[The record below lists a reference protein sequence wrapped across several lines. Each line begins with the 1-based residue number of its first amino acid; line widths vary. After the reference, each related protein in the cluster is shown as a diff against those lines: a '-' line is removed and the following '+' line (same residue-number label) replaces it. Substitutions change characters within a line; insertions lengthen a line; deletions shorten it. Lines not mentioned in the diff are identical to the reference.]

1 MNGLLPFGPLAW
13 AFIGLY
19 LSSLLLIGYLSYKA
33 RQQNTLHDFYI
44 AGSGFGF
51 FVLLMTLYATQYSGN
66 TLFGFSG
73 AAYRIGF
80 PWILSVHSI
89 AAITIFLLGYA
100 LRLQTLAKA
109 QAFVT
114 PADFVS
120 FRFEFRPLAVLTSII
135 MILVLCNYL
144 LAQLMAMGRALQGL
158 AGESGDTAY
167 NWGVVVLAMIILVYG
182 TLGGLRAVAWTDL
195 IQGAVLMLGFLLL
208 LVLLYVQFGS
218 IGDATKE
225 ILSRNEVAKVAPPDA
240 NRMREWVSYV
250 LLIGM
255 GGALYPQA
263 IQRIY
268 AASSARVLRKSMA
281 VMAFLPFVS
290 IFVSIL
296 AGIYALAY
304 IQGLSGAGSD
314 QALTALF
321 RQVQQNSLLGY
332 GLVVVI
338 FSAVLAAIMS
348 TADSAMLS
356 ISSMFTKDIYAEYV
370 NPQAEEETLAKVG
383 KLCSGLLIV
392 VLVGLAIL
400 LKDKASLISLVDR
413 KFDLLVQLVPA
424 FMLGVRSSFL
434 KPRPVF
440 FGLIIG
446 VLIALSLAFLPL
458 SFVENGKIFGFHPG
472 LYGLAVNL
480 LVCLSGS
487 AGDRPRLF

>member
-1 MNGLLPFGPLAW
+1 MPFGPFAW
-13 AFIGLY
+13 AFIAIY

-33 RQQNTLHDFYI
+33 RRQNTLHDFYV

-89 AAITIFLLGYA
+89 AAITMFLLGYA
-100 LRLQTLAKA
+100 LRLQSIAKTHH
-109 QAFVT
+109 FVT
-114 PADFVS
+114 PSDYIT
-120 FRFEFRPLAVLTSII
+120 FRYKFRPLAILTSLI

-158 AGESGDTAY
+158 AGESGDVAY
-167 NWGVVVLAMIILVYG
+167 NWGVIVLALIILVYG

-195 IQGAVLMLGFLLL
+195 IQGMVLMVGFLLL
-208 LVLLYVQFGS
+208 LILLYLQFGS

-225 ILSRNEVAKVAPPDA
+225 ILSRNEVTKVAPPDA
-240 NRMREWVSYV
+240 GRLREWVSYV

-268 AASSARVLRKSMA
+268 AASSPRVLRKSMA

-304 IQGLSGAGSD
+304 IQGLSGAESD

-321 RQVQQNSLLGY
+321 RHVQQNSVLGY

-356 ISSMFTKDIYAEYV
+356 ISSMFTKDIYGEYV
-370 NPQAEEETLAKVG
+370 NTKATEETLSRVG
-383 KLCSGLLIV
+383 KWCSWVLIV
-392 VLVGLAIL
+392 VLVGLAIA
-400 LKDKASLISLVDR
+400 LKEKASLVSLIDR

-424 FMLGVRSSFL
+424 FMLGLRGDFL
-434 KPRPVF
+434 KARPVF
-440 FGLIIG
+440 VGLVVG
-446 VLIALSLAFLPL
+446 VLIALGLAFLPF
-458 SFVENGKIFGFHPG
+458 SFVESGKVFGFHPG
-472 LYGLAVNL
+472 LYGLIANL
-480 LVCLSGS
+480 LICVWGSGKS
-487 AGDRPRLF
+487 RAISN